1 MHIKKGDNVIVISG
15 ASKGKTGKVI
25 KSFPDRSMVIVEGVN
40 VRKKHQRP
48 QRSNQK
54 GQVIEK
60 ANPIHVSNVA
70 IADPANGKPSRVGIK
85 MVGEKRVRVT
95 KKSGSSL
102 S

>member
-1 MHIKKGDNVIVISG
+1 MHIKKGDNIIVISG

-25 KSFPDRSMVIVEGVN
+25 KSFPDRSMVIIEGVN

-60 ANPIHVSNVA
+60 TNPIHASNVA

-85 MVGEKRVRVT
+85 IVGEKRVRVT

-102 S
+102 

>member
-1 MHIKKGDNVIVISG
+1 MHIKKGDNIIVISG

-25 KSFPDRSMVIVEGVN
+25 KSFPDRSMVIIEGVN

-60 ANPIHVSNVA
+60 VNPIHVSNVA

-102 S
+102 